1 MADRDPDQP
10 GRRRLLQG
18 IAGGALLTAAASAAA
33 GSPAAAAAGSA
44 SSAPLSPAA
53 AGARGY
59 YACAMQLAVDA
70 VNPDSS
76 RDAARVRMQATLRRV
91 DDMLDGTRRWV
102 GPDLRLVVLPEYF
115 MTGFPWGESIA
126 AWADKAAI
134 AVDGPE
140 YAALGAM
147 AQKHKLFL
155 GGNAYETDRHFPGL
169 YFQASFVVAPSGDV
183 VLRYRRLVSL
193 FAPTPYDVWDR
204 YLEIYGLDG
213 VFPVAHT
220 EIGQLAAIASEEIL
234 YPEIA
239 RCHAMR
245 GAEIFLHSSS
255 EAYTVTTPQKK
266 IARQARALEN
276 LAYLVSANSAGVR
289 GVNVPVDSANGGSDV
304 IDYLGNVVVAAGMGE
319 TITAYARLDLAGLRE
334 YRRRPGMPNLLS
346 RQAFGLFEASYAN
359 ADFRRKNGLWRDG
372 KAVVPERSFFVDT
385 QRDTIARLQAR
396 GIVAD

>member
-18 IAGGALLTAAASAAA
+18 LAGGALLGATASSSAAGPA
-33 GSPAAAAAGSA
+33 SPAT
-44 SSAPLSPAA
+44 APQDPVAPAA
-53 AGARGY
+53 PGARGY
-59 YACAMQLAVDA
+59 YACALQLAVDA
-70 VNPDSS
+70 VNPDTS
-76 RDAARVRMQATLRRV
+76 REAARARMQATLRRV
-91 DDMLDGTRRWV
+91 DEMLEGTRRWV

-115 MTGFPWGESIA
+115 MTGFPWGEGIP
-126 AWADKAAI
+126 AWRDKAAVD
-134 AVDGPE
+134 VDGPE

-147 AQKHKLFL
+147 AQKHKLYIA
-155 GGNAYETDRHFPGL
+155 GNAYETDRHFPGL

-183 VLRYRRLVSL
+183 VLRYRRLISL
-193 FAPTPYDVWDR
+193 FAPTPHDVWDR

-213 VFPVAHT
+213 VFPVART
-220 EIGQLAAIASEEIL
+220 EIGQLAAVASEEIL

-245 GAEIFLHSSS
+245 GAEILLHSSS
-255 EAYTVTTPQKK
+255 EAYTVTPPPKK

-289 GVNVPVDSANGGSDV
+289 GVNVPVDSANGGSEV
-304 IDYLGNVVVAAGMGE
+304 IDYLGNVLVAAGMGE

-346 RQAFGLFEASYAN
+346 RQAFGLFESSYAS

-372 KAVVPERSFFVDT
+372 KVVVPERSYFVEM
-385 QRDTIARLQAR
+385 QRDTLARLQSR
-396 GIVAD
+396 GVVAP

>member
-18 IAGGALLTAAASAAA
+18 LAGGALLGAAAPGSAASPA
-33 GSPAAAAAGSA
+33 SPAAAPQDPV
-44 SSAPLSPAA
+44 APF
-53 AGARGY
+53 ARGY
-59 YACAMQLAVDA
+59 YACALQLAVDA
-70 VNPDSS
+70 VNPDTS
-76 RDAARVRMQATLRRV
+76 REAARARMQATLRRV
-91 DDMLDGTRRWV
+91 DEMLEGTRRWV
-102 GPDLRLVVLPEYF
+102 GPDLKLVVLPEYF
-115 MTGFPWGESIA
+115 MTGFPWGESIP
-126 AWADKAAI
+126 AWRDKAAI
-134 AVDGPE
+134 DVDGPE

-147 AQKHKLFL
+147 AQKHKLYL
-155 GGNAYETDRHFPGL
+155 AGNAYETDRHFPGL

-193 FAPTPYDVWDR
+193 FAPTPHDVWDR
-204 YLEIYGLDG
+204 YVEIYGLDG
-213 VFPVAHT
+213 VFPVART

-245 GAEIFLHSSS
+245 GAEVFLHSSS
-255 EAYTVTTPQKK
+255 EAYTATTPQKK

-304 IDYLGNVVVAAGMGE
+304 IDYLGSVMVAAGMGE

-346 RQAFGLFEASYAN
+346 RQAFGLFEASYAS
-359 ADFRRKNGLWRDG
+359 ADFRRRNGLWRDG
-372 KAVVPERSFFVDT
+372 KLVVPERSYFVET
-385 QRDTIARLQAR
+385 QRDTLARLQSR
-396 GIVAD
+396 GIVAP

>member
-18 IAGGALLTAAASAAA
+18 LAGGVLLGAAAPGPAAGAASPSAAQQA
-33 GSPAAAAAGSA
+33 PVAPA
-44 SSAPLSPAA
+44 AA

-59 YACAMQLAVDA
+59 YACALQLAVDA

-76 RDAARVRMQATLRRV
+76 REAARARMQATLQRA
-91 DDMLDGTRRWV
+91 DEMLEGTRRWI
-102 GPDLRLVVLPEYF
+102 GPDLKLVVLPEYF

-126 AWADKAAI
+126 AWRDKAAI
-134 AVDGPE
+134 DVDGAE

-147 AQKHKLFL
+147 AQKHQIFL
-155 GGNAYETDRHFPGL
+155 AGNAYETDRHFPGL
-169 YFQASFVVAPSGDV
+169 YFQASFVVAPNGEI

-204 YLEIYGLDG
+204 YLELYGLDG
-213 VFPVAHT
+213 VFPVART

-304 IDYLGNVVVAAGMGE
+304 IDYLGNVLVAAGMGE

-334 YRRRPGMPNLLS
+334 FRRRPGMPNLLS
-346 RQAFGLFEASYAN
+346 RQAFGLFEASYAS

-372 KAVVPERSFFVDT
+372 RVVVPERSYFVET
-385 QRDTIARLQAR
+385 QRDTLARLQSR
-396 GIVAD
+396 GIVAP

>member
-18 IAGGALLTAAASAAA
+18 LAGGALLGAAASGSAAGSESTAAAPQAPVAPSAAP
-33 GSPAAAAAGSA
+33 GT
-44 SSAPLSPAA
+44 
-53 AGARGY
+53 RGY
-59 YACAMQLAVDA
+59 YACALQLAVDA
-70 VNPDSS
+70 VNPDPS
-76 RDAARVRMQATLRRV
+76 RETARARMQATLRRV
-91 DDMLDGTRRWV
+91 DDMLEGTRRWV
-102 GPDLRLVVLPEYF
+102 GPDLKLVVLPEYF
-115 MTGFPWGESIA
+115 MTGFPWGESIPV
-126 AWADKAAI
+126 WRDKAAI
-134 AVDGPE
+134 DVDGPE

-147 AQKHKLFL
+147 AQKHRLFL
-155 GGNAYETDRHFPGL
+155 AGNAYETDRHFPGL

-193 FAPTPYDVWDR
+193 FAPTPHDVWDR

-213 VFPVAHT
+213 VFPVART

-304 IDYLGNVVVAAGMGE
+304 IDYLGNVLVAAGMGE

-346 RQAFGLFEASYAN
+346 RQAFGLFEASYAS

-372 KAVVPERSFFVDT
+372 KVVVPERSYFVET
-385 QRDTIARLQAR
+385 QRDTIARLQSR
-396 GIVAD
+396 GIVAP

>member
-18 IAGGALLTAAASAAA
+18 LAGAALLGAAASASAA
-33 GSPAAAAAGSA
+33 DPASPAAAPQDPV
-44 SSAPLSPAA
+44 APF
-53 AGARGY
+53 ARGY
-59 YACAMQLAVDA
+59 YACALQLAVDA
-70 VNPDSS
+70 VNPDTS
-76 RDAARVRMQATLRRV
+76 REAARARMQATLRRV
-91 DDMLDGTRRWV
+91 DEMLEGTRRWV
-102 GPDLRLVVLPEYF
+102 GPDLKLVVLPEYF
-115 MTGFPWGESIA
+115 MTGFPWGESIP
-126 AWADKAAI
+126 AWRDKAAI
-134 AVDGPE
+134 DVDGPE

-147 AQKHKLFL
+147 AQKHKLYL
-155 GGNAYETDRHFPGL
+155 AGNAYETDRHFPGL

-193 FAPTPYDVWDR
+193 FAPTPHDVWDR
-204 YLEIYGLDG
+204 YVEIYGLDG
-213 VFPVAHT
+213 VFPVART

-245 GAEIFLHSSS
+245 GAEVFLHSSS
-255 EAYTVTTPQKK
+255 EAYTATTPQKK

-304 IDYLGNVVVAAGMGE
+304 IDYLGSVMVAAGMGE

-346 RQAFGLFEASYAN
+346 RQAFGLFEASYAS
-359 ADFRRKNGLWRDG
+359 ADFRRRNGLWRDG
-372 KAVVPERSFFVDT
+372 KLVVPERSYFVET
-385 QRDTIARLQAR
+385 QRDTLARLQSR
-396 GIVAD
+396 GIVAP

>member
-18 IAGGALLTAAASAAA
+18 LAGGALLGAAAPGTAAGAMAP
-33 GSPAAAAAGSA
+33 PAVPPA
-44 SSAPLSPAA
+44 SPAA
-53 AGARGY
+53 AGVRGY
-59 YACAMQLAVDA
+59 YACALQLAVDA
-70 VNPDSS
+70 VNPDTTRES
-76 RDAARVRMQATLRRV
+76 ARTRMQHTLRRV
-91 DDMLDGTRRWV
+91 DEMLDGARRWV

-115 MTGFPWGESIA
+115 MTGFPWGEGLE
-126 AWADKAAI
+126 AWRDKAAI
-134 AVDGPE
+134 DVDGPE

-147 AQKHKLFL
+147 AQRHRLFL
-155 GGNAYETDRHFPGL
+155 AGNAYETDRHFPGL

-213 VFPVAHT
+213 VFPVART
-220 EIGQLAAIASEEIL
+220 EIGQLAALASEEIL

-245 GAEIFLHSSS
+245 GAEVFLHSSS

-276 LAYLVSANSAGVR
+276 LAYLVSANTAGVR
-289 GVNVPVDSANGGSDV
+289 GVNVPVDSANGGSDL
-304 IDYLGNVVVAAGMGE
+304 IDYLGNVLVAAGMGE
-319 TITAYARLDLAGLRE
+319 TITACARLDLAGLRE
-334 YRRRPGMPNLLS
+334 FRRRPGMPNLLS
-346 RQAFGLFEASYAN
+346 RQAFGLFEASYAG

-372 KAVVPERSFFVDT
+372 KPVVPQRSYFVET
-385 QRDTIARLQAR
+385 QRETIERLQAR
-396 GIVAD
+396 GIVAP

>member
-18 IAGGALLTAAASAAA
+18 LAGGALLGAAASGSAAGREAASAAPPA
-33 GSPAAAAAGSA
+33 SPA
-44 SSAPLSPAA
+44 PAA
-53 AGARGY
+53 ERGY
-59 YACAMQLAVDA
+59 YACALQLAVDA
-70 VNPDSS
+70 VNPDTS
-76 RDAARVRMQATLRRV
+76 RESARARMQATLRRV
-91 DDMLDGTRRWV
+91 DGMLEGTRRWV

-115 MTGFPWGESIA
+115 MTGFPWGESIP
-126 AWADKAAI
+126 AWRDKAAI
-134 AVDGPE
+134 DGDGPE

-147 AQKHKLFL
+147 ARQHQLFL
-155 GGNAYETDRHFPGL
+155 AGNAYETDRHFPGL

-204 YLEIYGLDG
+204 YLDVYGLDG
-213 VFPVAHT
+213 VFPVART
-220 EIGQLAAIASEEIL
+220 GIGQLAAIASEEIL

-245 GAEIFLHSSS
+245 GAEVFLHSSS

-276 LAYLVSANSAGVR
+276 LACLVSANSAGVR

-304 IDYLGNVVVAAGMGE
+304 IDYLGNVLVAAGMGE
-319 TITAYARLDLAGLRE
+319 TITAYARIDLAGLRE

-372 KAVVPERSFFVDT
+372 KVVVPERGYFIES
-385 QRDTIARLQAR
+385 QRDTLARLQAR
-396 GIVAD
+396 GIVVP

>member
-18 IAGGALLTAAASAAA
+18 LAGGALLGAAAPGSAASPA
-33 GSPAAAAAGSA
+33 SPAAAPQDPV
-44 SSAPLSPAA
+44 APF
-53 AGARGY
+53 ARGY
-59 YACAMQLAVDA
+59 YACALQLAVDA
-70 VNPDSS
+70 VNPDTS
-76 RDAARVRMQATLRRV
+76 REAARARMQATLRRV
-91 DDMLDGTRRWV
+91 DEMLEGTRRWV
-102 GPDLRLVVLPEYF
+102 GPDLKLVVLPEYF
-115 MTGFPWGESIA
+115 MTGFPWGESIP
-126 AWADKAAI
+126 AWRDKAAI
-134 AVDGPE
+134 DVDGPE

-147 AQKHKLFL
+147 AQKHKLHL
-155 GGNAYETDRHFPGL
+155 AGNAYETDRHFPGL

-183 VLRYRRLVSL
+183 VLRYRRLISL
-193 FAPTPYDVWDR
+193 FAPTPHDVWDR

-213 VFPVAHT
+213 VFPVART

-255 EAYTVTTPQKK
+255 EAYTVTPPPKK

-304 IDYLGNVVVAAGMGE
+304 IDYLGSVMVAAGMGE
-319 TITAYARLDLAGLRE
+319 TITACARLDLAGLRE

-346 RQAFGLFEASYAN
+346 RQAFGLFEASYAS
-359 ADFRRKNGLWRDG
+359 ADFRRRNGLWRDG
-372 KAVVPERSFFVDT
+372 KVVVPERSYFVET
-385 QRDTIARLQAR
+385 QRDTLARLQSR
-396 GIVAD
+396 GVVAP

>member
-18 IAGGALLTAAASAAA
+18 LAGGALLGVAASGSAA
-33 GSPAAAAAGSA
+33 SPASPSAAPQAPVASA
-44 SSAPLSPAA
+44 VATD
-53 AGARGY
+53 ARGY
-59 YACAMQLAVDA
+59 YACALQLAVDA
-70 VNPDSS
+70 VNPDTS
-76 RDAARVRMQATLRRV
+76 RESARARMQATLRRV
-91 DDMLDGTRRWV
+91 DDVLEGTRRWV
-102 GPDLRLVVLPEYF
+102 GPDLKLVVLPEYF
-115 MTGFPWGESIA
+115 MTGFPWGESIP
-126 AWADKAAI
+126 AWRDKAAI
-134 AVDGPE
+134 DVDGPE

-147 AQKHKLFL
+147 AQKHKLYL
-155 GGNAYETDRHFPGL
+155 AGNAYETDRHFPGL
-169 YFQASFVVAPSGDV
+169 YFQGSFVVAPSGDV

-193 FAPTPYDVWDR
+193 FAPTPHDVWDR
-204 YLEIYGLDG
+204 YLEVYGLDA
-213 VFPVAHT
+213 VFPVART
-220 EIGQLAAIASEEIL
+220 EIGQLAAIASEEVL

-304 IDYLGNVVVAAGMGE
+304 IDYLGAVLVAAGMGE

-334 YRRRPGMPNLLS
+334 HRRRPGMPNLLS

-359 ADFRRKNGLWRDG
+359 ADFRRKNGLWRAG
-372 KAVVPERSFFVDT
+372 KVVVPERSYFVET
-385 QRDTIARLQAR
+385 QRDTIARLQSR
-396 GIVAD
+396 GIVAP